1 MSSGRALIC
10 RPGCRGDKIS
20 PMAESIAFSKAAGR
34 ETIYAEILPQIEAL
48 VASETDAIANLA
60 NIAAVLK
67 EAFGFFWVGF
77 YLEKAGQLVLGPF
90 QGPLACT
97 RIPVE
102 PTPRGVCGAAAAEK
116 RTQLVPDVEKFPGHI
131 ACSAA
136 SKSEIVV
143 PLVVNGRTELVLDID
158 SAYLD
163 SFDSTDQLYLERLI
177 ELVAQRHYSA
187 ETGRMRG

>member
-1 MSSGRALIC
+1 
-10 RPGCRGDKIS
+10 
-20 PMAESIAFSKAAGR
+20 MAEALKFNKEASKAD
-34 ETIYAEILPQIEAL
+34 IYQEILPQIRSVIEHEDNL
-48 VASETDAIANLA
+48 VANLS
-60 NIAAVLK
+60 NIAAILT
-67 EAFGFFWVGF
+67 EAFGHWWTGF
-77 YLEKAGQLVLGPF
+77 YLRDGATLVLGPF

-102 PTPRGVCGAAAAEK
+102 PTPRGVCGAAAAEQ

-158 SAYLD
+158 SAYL
-163 SFDSTDQLYLERLI
+163 SAFDETDQNYLEQLI
-177 ELVAQRHYSA
+177 DLIADRHYGA
-187 ETGRMRG
+187 ARAGRM

>member
-1 MSSGRALIC
+1 
-10 RPGCRGDKIS
+10 
-20 PMAESIAFSKAAGR
+20 MAEALRINKEATKAD
-34 ETIYAEILPQIEAL
+34 IYEEIIPQIRSIIAD
-48 VASETDAIANLA
+48 ETNLTANLA
-60 NIAAVLK
+60 NIAAILT
-67 EAFGFFWVGF
+67 EAFGHWWTGF
-77 YLEKAGQLVLGPF
+77 YLRDGGTLVLGPF

-102 PTPRGVCGAAAAEK
+102 PTPRGVCGAAASER

-158 SAYLD
+158 SAYLN
-163 SFDSTDQLYLERLI
+163 SFDATDQLYLERII
-177 ELVAQRHYSA
+177 ELVAQRHYGA
-187 ETGRMRG
+187 EAHRMHG